1 MTQNPEHRVPLRY
14 VSLNKFYANTDR
26 SIRKIICLQ
35 PRKFDS
41 LWNRRFAMHRINCYR
56 EKQKN
61 VQNCKQTLAAAAILI
76 YAIKFRWRN
85 SFDDLLPDAAYKTH
99 FHCRLYV
106 HVEINNRGLIKSCF
120 DGQNFAVQ
128 TFALES
134 VDKTTTPMMPHCLRS
149 ITLRCSRAGLNWKN
163 IRNTHSQRIDEDW

>member
-1 MTQNPEHRVPLRY
+1 
-14 VSLNKFYANTDR
+14 
-26 SIRKIICLQ
+26 
-35 PRKFDS
+35 
-41 LWNRRFAMHRINCYR
+41 MHRINCYR

-76 YAIKFRWRN
+76 YAIKFSWRN
-85 SFDDLLPDAAYKTH
+85 SFDDLLPDAAHKTH
-99 FHCRLYV
+99 FHCHLYV

-134 VDKTTTPMMPHCLRS
+134 VKKTTTPMMPHCLRS
-149 ITLRCSRAGLNWKN
+149 ITLRCSRAGLNWN
-163 IRNTHSQRIDEDW
+163 IRTVNGLMRIDKFYDDLGFTRADLRWLGKEEEELPDLLQLHYR

>member
-1 MTQNPEHRVPLRY
+1 
-14 VSLNKFYANTDR
+14 
-26 SIRKIICLQ
+26 
-35 PRKFDS
+35 
-41 LWNRRFAMHRINCYR
+41 MHRINCYR

-99 FHCRLYV
+99 FHCPLYV

-134 VDKTTTPMMPHCLRS
+134 VKKTTTPMMPHCLRS
-149 ITLRCSRAGLNWKN
+149 ITLRCSRAGLNWKK
-163 IRNTHSQRIDEDW
+163 NTRTVKGLMRIDKFYHDLGFTPADLRWLGKEEEELPDLLQLHYR